1 MPAALPHRADLVVVG
16 GGLVGLG
23 VARAALAARP
33 GLSVVVVE
41 KEDGVGRHQSGRN
54 SGVLHAGVY
63 YRPGSRKAALC
74 RAGRERMEA
83 FCAAEGLPWTRSGK
97 TIVALSDAERPRLDA
112 LADRARANGVE
123 VHALDA
129 AGIQRHEPH
138 AAGVAGLWVPAT
150 GVADFGAV
158 AHTLRQRAEDAGAVV
173 VTGAE
178 VVGGRETAAG
188 VVVETTAGAV
198 EARALVTCA
207 GLWADRVA
215 RLFGAEPGVTLVPFR
230 GEYAVLRPQARPLV
244 RGLIYPVPDPA
255 FPFLGVHLTR
265 RVDGTVDA
273 GPSAALAFARDGYAL
288 GDVRWR
294 DLSETLRSGAFRQL
308 ARRHLG
314 TGLGELGR
322 SLSLRAFWRAA
333 RRLVP
338 DLRLADLAR
347 APSGVRAQA
356 LRPDGTL
363 ADDFVIAETARAV
376 HVVNAPS
383 PAATASLAIGDA
395 VAALALARLA

>member
-1 MPAALPHRADLVVVG
+1 M
-16 GGLVGLG
+16 
-23 VARAALAARP
+23 
-33 GLSVVVVE
+33 
-41 KEDGVGRHQSGRN
+41 
-54 SGVLHAGVY
+54 LHAGVY

-198 EARALVTCA
+198 EARALATCA

-244 RGLIYPVPDPA
+244 ARADLPGPRPGLPVPGRPPHA
-255 FPFLGVHLTR
+255 PR
-265 RVDGTVDA
+265 RRQ
-273 GPSAALAFARDGYAL
+273 PSTPGRAR
-288 GDVRWR
+288 RWR
-294 DLSETLRSGAFRQL
+294 SRATATRWATSAGATSRRPCARGAFRQL